1 MIMQPSDSEGRP
13 SSSRAAQRLAVKI
26 VGLGLRCSRDQY
38 DLCRLLADYDLSGH
52 WARSGAVTCSRW
64 AADALDV
71 EAGTAREWLR
81 VGHALRDLQVVGAAF
96 AEGRLSYAKVRTL
109 TRVAIDHPDRQ
120 EELVDLALG
129 CTASALS
136 AELARWT
143 GKEEDDEERDQ
154 RHRREMFLSART
166 EPDGSHLFTI
176 RLPPLDG
183 ARAMARID
191 AHVHR
196 ARPRRPSDGT
206 DPDTDPA
213 TGTGT
218 ATDTNQNTNA
228 ESAGNP
234 TADAS
239 APPSVR
245 TRPTLAQQRA
255 MAFIELLTEPAAG
268 NGSGTAVEYLIHLR
282 GDGATFSDGTPVAG
296 HLVERLAPAAFYR
309 AMVHDANGRPI
320 NASARQRHPTTRQKR
335 VVAERDGH
343 RCVEEGC
350 GATEFLEYDHDP
362 PFEISKH
369 TVVDE
374 LQLRCGS
381 HHRDRH
387 RREDG

>member
-1 MIMQPSDSEGRP
+1 MFMQPSDSEGRAT
-13 SSSRAAQRLAVKI
+13 SSRAAERLAVKI

-81 VGHALRDLQVVGAAF
+81 VGHALRDLEVVGTAF

-120 EELVDLALG
+120 EELVELALG

-143 GKEEDDEERDQ
+143 GKEEDDEQRDQ

-176 RLPPLDG
+176 RVPPVDG

-191 AHVHR
+191 AHVHG
-196 ARPRRPSDGT
+196 ARPCRQTED
-206 DPDTDPA
+206 A
-213 TGTGT
+213 
-218 ATDTNQNTNA
+218 NA
-228 ESAGNP
+228 ESVDDP

-255 MAFIELLTEPAAG
+255 MAFIELLTESAAG
-268 NGSGTAVEYLIHLR
+268 TGGGAAVEFLIHFR
-282 GDGATFSDGTPVAG
+282 GDGATLSDGTPVAG
-296 HLVERLAPAAFYR
+296 HLVERLAPEAFYR
-309 AMVHDANGRPI
+309 ALVHDATGRPV
-320 NASARQRHPTTRQKR
+320 NASGRQRHPTTRQKR
-335 VVAERDGH
+335 VVAERDGY

-350 GATEFLEYDHDP
+350 GATEFLECDHDP
-362 PFEISKH
+362 PFEVSKH

-374 LQLRCGS
+374 LVLRCGK

-387 RREDG
+387 RRQDE